1 MFEKKPAAKK
11 PAVKKKAA
19 APAKYELLQEGDLWY
34 IVKGSLKLG
43 PFPKECLEAQVQK
56 NKNLGRI

>member
-1 MFEKKPAAKK
+1 MPEKKPAAKK
-11 PAVKKKAA
+11 KAVKKKAA
-19 APAKYELLQEGDLWY
+19 APAKHELLQEGDLWY

-43 PFPKECLEAQVQK
+43 PFPKQCLESQIQK

>member
-1 MFEKKPAAKK
+1 MAEKKATKKAA
-11 PAVKKKAA
+11 PKKKAA
-19 APAKYELLQEGDLWY
+19 PEKHKLLQEGDLWY

-43 PFPKECLEAQVQK
+43 PFPKEKLEEQVQK

>member
-1 MFEKKPAAKK
+1 MAEKKATKKAA
-11 PAVKKKAA
+11 PKKKAT
-19 APAKYELLQEGDLWY
+19 PEKHELLQEGDLWY

-43 PFPKECLEAQVQK
+43 PFPKESLEAQVQK

>member
-1 MFEKKPAAKK
+1 MADKKTTRKAA
-11 PAVKKKAA
+11 PKKKAA
-19 APAKYELLQEGDLWY
+19 PEKYELLQEGDRWY

-43 PFPKECLEAQVQK
+43 PFPKEKLEEQVQK